1 LRLGLLSH
9 HDAETAAPAFR
20 KTDAR
25 HFDFRGE
32 VSEERAGGRM
42 KPERGCNQIDERGS
56 RLQIDSGEV
65 TKAGKIALLE
75 MAMDLKP
82 VASGLEGKMNM
93 FAGLQFENREAAGA
107 SDGEEIENA
116 VFAPGVGEDLRIDK
130 ARIERRVN
138 ASHILANEGLEPA
151 LGLNAIERVP
161 RIASDTMAIDFKFM
175 DKAF

>member
-1 LRLGLLSH
+1 MRLGLLSH

-56 RLQIDSGEV
+56 RLQIDSREV

-82 VASGLEGKMNM
+82 
-93 FAGLQFENREAAGA
+93 
-107 SDGEEIENA
+107 DGEEIENA